1 MMKVLA
7 FGEILW
13 DIIEG
18 SEHLGGAPFN
28 FAAHMAQCGNDVK
41 IISRVGNDSL
51 GTRAL
56 DLSTVHGVDDS
67 WIQTDQVFPTGIV
80 DVTLSDGQPDYVIR
94 ENAAFD
100 YILSD
105 NIEADLVENVFDVF
119 YFGSLVQRNAVSAR
133 TLAKILSTGKFKHI
147 FYDVNLRK
155 LCYSVQIVKDSLSA
169 CTILKLNRDEI
180 SMICE
185 IFNAGRLSEEE
196 FCRYIKA
203 LYPAIKIIIITA
215 AEDGCFIYESEFRH
229 VAGVPV
235 KVRDAVGAGDAFSAA
250 FMHIYA
256 ASGDAVTAAK
266 IANNVGA
273 FVATET
279 GGIPKYS
286 DEVKTLLKL
295 DSSNLNTEVG
305 LV

>member
-1 MMKVLA
+1 MKVLA

-41 IISRVGNDSL
+41 IISRIGNDPL
-51 GTRAL
+51 GTRAHG
-56 DLSTVHGVDDS
+56 LSSVHGVDTS
-67 WIQTDQVFPTGIV
+67 LIQTDQIFPTGIV

-105 NIEADLVENVFDVF
+105 NIEPGLAENTFDVF
-119 YFGSLVQRNAVSAR
+119 YFGSLVQRNAVSAQA
-133 TLAKILSTGKFKHI
+133 LARILSRGKFKHV

-155 LCYSVQIVKDSLSA
+155 LCYSEEIIRRSLSA
-169 CTILKLNRDEI
+169 CTVLKLNRDEI
-180 SMICE
+180 GMICE
-185 IFNAGRLSEEE
+185 IFDAGRLSEEE
-196 FCRYIKA
+196 FCKYIKTV
-203 LYPAIKIIIITA
+203 YPDIKITIITA
-215 AEDGCFIYESEFRH
+215 AEDGCFIYESEFLH
-229 VAGVPV
+229 IPGIPV
-235 KVRDAVGAGDAFSAA
+235 KVQDAIGAGDAFSAA

-256 ASGDAVTAAK
+256 TNGDAVTAAK

-273 FVATET
+273 FVATQT
-279 GGIPKYS
+279 GAIPTYS
-286 DEVKTLLKL
+286 DEIKTMLKL
-295 DSSNLNTEVG
+295 GRPNSNARVS
-305 LV
+305 

>member
-1 MMKVLA
+1 MKVLA

-41 IISRVGNDSL
+41 IISKVGNDSL
-51 GTRAL
+51 GIRAL
-56 DLSTVHGVDDS
+56 DLSTVNSVDNS

-105 NIEADLVENVFDVF
+105 NIEADLAENTFDVF

-155 LCYSVQIVKDSLSA
+155 LCYSAQILKDSLSA

-180 SMICE
+180 GMICE
-185 IFNAGRLSEEE
+185 IFDAGGLTEEE
-196 FCRYIKA
+196 FCKYIKSE
-203 LYPAIKIIIITA
+203 YPAIRIIIITA

-229 VAGVPV
+229 IPGIPV
-235 KVRDAVGAGDAFSAA
+235 KVRDAIGAGDAFSAA

-256 ASGDAVTAAK
+256 ATGDAVGAAK

-273 FVATET
+273 FVATQT
-279 GGIPKYS
+279 GGIPTYS
-286 DEVKTLLKL
+286 GEIKTMLKL
-295 DSSNLNTEVG
+295 GSSNLNTEVG